1 MRPRVAA
8 RGCTAAA
15 GFPESLP
22 ISVQPP
28 AAAAPRTAGSQRARH
43 ERVTSHRAC
52 CVRRAAVARRRQ
64 WSYGPLCTESLLLL
78 TRPSF
83 PLLPS
88 PLATGTGVVTPPRPL
103 TCVALGG
110 MQTAGLTHAAA
121 PRLSRGRSARRQT
134 AAACAVAGAVPVYS
148 GMRRCGAVDL
158 VSSGRVSSG
167 RACLAAAVATS
178 TRRAARGGPTRLA
191 TTAMFEVR
199 HPTAATPALGRR
211 GRAQAQ
217 GGDLRGWGVSP
228 KARPAQPG
236 RLGGAW
242 VVPRPLWVCICL
254 SRVLTRAHVVHPL
267 RSGSR
272 RRRSRSSCLRRRR
285 PAGWATTSWA
295 PSRCEAAGQRVLRRG
310 RSDTDLVV
318 CWHVSSL
325 WHCGGLPSLLP
336 DHAGPHRRGYRHR
349 RQGAEE
355 HGDQPEGGAH

>member
-1 MRPRVAA
+1 MTPGVSETRGLRPVRPRVAA

-134 AAACAVAGAVPVYS
+134 AAACAVVPAATLADWSSTQGAQTE
-148 GMRRCGAVDL
+148 RRLGVD
-158 VSSGRVSSG
+158 S
-167 RACLAAAVATS
+167 APPHAVAVSTEWTPL
-178 TRRAARGGPTRLA
+178 TRR
-191 TTAMFEVR
+191 
-199 HPTAATPALGRR
+199 
-211 GRAQAQ
+211 
-217 GGDLRGWGVSP
+217 S
-228 KARPAQPG
+228 
-236 RLGGAW
+236 
-242 VVPRPLWVCICL
+242 
-254 SRVLTRAHVVHPL
+254 
-267 RSGSR
+267 
-272 RRRSRSSCLRRRR
+272 
-285 PAGWATTSWA
+285 
-295 PSRCEAAGQRVLRRG
+295 
-310 RSDTDLVV
+310 
-318 CWHVSSL
+318 
-325 WHCGGLPSLLP
+325 
-336 DHAGPHRRGYRHR
+336 
-349 RQGAEE
+349 
-355 HGDQPEGGAH
+355 